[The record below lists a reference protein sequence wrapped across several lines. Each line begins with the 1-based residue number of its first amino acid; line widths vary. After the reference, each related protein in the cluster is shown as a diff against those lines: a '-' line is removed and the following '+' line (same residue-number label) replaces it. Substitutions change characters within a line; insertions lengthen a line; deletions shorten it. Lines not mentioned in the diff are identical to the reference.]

1 MRVGRLRPGRRLRA
15 TLDLDGFSLMSKER
29 EVLTLTGPAALRA
42 AEAHRQVRNGLAT
55 VRACTLGLSLESG
68 PPERVDRSRS
78 HVSELLDRVVLPLA
92 DLEDEVI
99 ELRHLHASEAGPS
112 AADRLEHDVVREL
125 AATLRETRPSSRT
138 DRDHL
143 TGALHAVAD
152 LLPAHVDGEEHTLLS
167 ELATVD
173 AREHARLRDV
183 ADRLPRSTPSPR
195 PLARFHLAP
204 DLELLA
210 ERLIDPAGGLLRT
223 DGIEVRAHETGSR
236 PVRRR
241 IVPVAVIVGRDAIAL
256 RFTLD
261 EDQEGETTTSAYLDG
276 WLTPTGPHRGSV
288 LELHAT
294 SAPYRPERLPIT
306 TGEVRHAV
314 ATLGGYLA
322 RGLHRD
328 VHPTG
333 PAGDTAR
340 PRPADHPISDLSRS
354 EL

>member
-1 MRVGRLRPGRRLRA
+1 M
-15 TLDLDGFSLMSKER
+15 DLDDFSPMPKER
-29 EVLTLTGPAALRA
+29 EVLTLTGPTALRV

-68 PPERVDRSRS
+68 PLERVDRSRS

-92 DLEDEVI
+92 DLEDEAI
-99 ELRHLHASEAGPS
+99 DLRHRHNSEAGRS
-112 AADRLEHDVVREL
+112 ATDRLEHDVVREL
-125 AATLRETRPSSRT
+125 AATLRETHLSSRT

-152 LLPAHVDGEEHTLLS
+152 LLPAHVDGEEHALLS
-167 ELATVD
+167 QLTTVD
-173 AREHARLRDV
+173 VHEHARLRDV
-183 ADRLPRSTPSPR
+183 ADHLPLPTPSPR

-204 DLELLA
+204 GLELLA
-210 ERLIDPAGGLLRT
+210 ERLTDTAGGLLRP
-223 DGIEVRAHETGSR
+223 DGIEVRAHDASSR

-241 IVPVAVIVGRDAIAL
+241 IVPVAVIVDRRAIAL

-261 EDQEGETTTSAYLDG
+261 DEKEGETTTSAYLDA
-276 WLTPTGPHRGSV
+276 WLTATGPQRGCV

-294 SAPYRPERLPIT
+294 SPPYRPERLPIT

-322 RGLHRD
+322 QGLHRD
-328 VHPTG
+328 VRPIG
-333 PAGDTAR
+333 LPGLDSAR
-340 PRPADHPISDLSRS
+340 PQPADDPIPDLSRS
-354 EL
+354 EV